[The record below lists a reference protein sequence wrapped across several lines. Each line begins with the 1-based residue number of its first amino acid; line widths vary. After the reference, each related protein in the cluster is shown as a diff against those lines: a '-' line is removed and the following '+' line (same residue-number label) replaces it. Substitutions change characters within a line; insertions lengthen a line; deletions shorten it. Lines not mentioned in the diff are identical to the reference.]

1 MLEWKKCCKYLKMNL
16 ENQESGDNI
25 YKRMSLFNPFGQK
38 DGEFKEY
45 QKLHFIRSNIE
56 NINEDEVDDYSV
68 AIGRLLRWL
77 KMTID
82 LRIQNV
88 RLRRKSIA
96 SRKQEREEAIES
108 EQERT
113 EKREADIEEKLE
125 VAMQQHEDA

>member
-1 MLEWKKCCKYLKMNL
+1 
-16 ENQESGDNI
+16 
-25 YKRMSLFNPFGQK
+25 MSLFNPFGQK

-96 SRKQEREEAIES
+96 SRK
-108 EQERT
+108 
-113 EKREADIEEKLE
+113 
-125 VAMQQHEDA
+125 